1 MRYFVIIACFLLV
14 NTAQLAAQKN
24 ELEGVIIDAI
34 SGEPISFAHIAIKGS
49 SLGSISNDNGAFI
62 LPLSDGLAEDTLLFS
77 HVSYKTATFAIS
89 TFINGSTIKL
99 NPLVING
106 AEITVVDISD
116 HQTIEATVKN
126 VLANGAETQLLKGF
140 YRKTAKIDTSYIQA
154 IEAFYF
160 VEYGT
165 YAFEDGERQFLGN
178 QNKVLKEGRVA
189 EVLNS
194 SKTTVTSKDE
204 PNNSGRSVL
213 YNLDATFNI
222 KNYQQYLAFP
232 IALSENSELLALPL
246 ALDYYKFYTADR
258 TALLGDSIG
267 VYLFKPRE
275 YKGLKYLF
283 TKKQKH
289 QKVDSAY
296 VYINLNSNQLI
307 RHHGWFSTIPGIS
320 VGSEVSGLNLEYD
333 YRFRRNGLPESI
345 AINSFSPKM
354 KYQNK
359 RGESYEIENVT
370 IKSTMVFYDYE
381 QDYDYRIFVFSSPFM
396 SVRDDSKPLK
406 KSGYKPSFWEENQWL
421 KRTPADE
428 AFVNFMQK
436 NGLFKVY
443 N

>member
-1 MRYFVIIACFLLV
+1 MRYFIIIVCFLFV
-14 NTAQLAAQKN
+14 NTLQIAAQKSV
-24 ELEGVIIDAI
+24 LEGVIVDAV

-62 LPLSDGLAEDTLLFS
+62 LPLPDGLQADSVLFS
-77 HVSYKTATFAIS
+77 HVSYKTATFVIS

-99 NPLVING
+99 SPLIING

-116 HQTIEATVKN
+116 HQTIEETVKN
-126 VLANGAETQLLKGF
+126 LLRDGAETHLMKGF
-140 YRKTAKIDTSYIQA
+140 YRKTTKIDTNYIQA
-154 IEAFYF
+154 IEAFYY

-189 EVLNS
+189 EAIASNQKNMADS
-194 SKTTVTSKDE
+194 
-204 PNNSGRSVL
+204 SGRVVL
-213 YNLDATFNI
+213 SDIETTFNI

-232 IALSENSELLALPL
+232 VALSENSELLALPL
-246 ALDYYKFYTADR
+246 ALDYYKFYTGER
-258 TALLGDSIG
+258 VALLGDSIG
-267 VYLFKPRE
+267 VYSFKPRV
-275 YKGLKYLF
+275 YKGIKYLF
-283 TKKQKH
+283 TKKQK
-289 QKVDSAY
+289 QQTVDSAY
-296 VYINLNSNQLI
+296 AYINLNTNQLV

-333 YRFRRNGLPESI
+333 YRFRTNGLPESI

-359 RGESYEIENVT
+359 AGKSYEVENVV

-381 QDYDYRIFVFSSPFM
+381 QDYDTRTFVFSSPFI
-396 SVRDDSKPLK
+396 SVQDDSKPLK
-406 KSGYKPSFWEENQWL
+406 KTNYKPKFWEENQWL

-428 AFVNFMQK
+428 AFVIFMQK
-436 NGLFKVY
+436 NGLFRVY